1 MLNKIKLIALDV
13 DGVLTDGAITF
24 LDNNEAKSFNS
35 KDGFGITM
43 GIKAGL
49 TFAIITG
56 RTSKTVE
63 RRAKELKIQHYYP
76 GQFNKLKAFR
86 EIANNFQKQ
95 EIMFIG
101 DDILDLVV
109 KNEVG
114 LFVAPADAVARVQ
127 QMADIVLKTK
137 GGKGAVREA
146 IDMVL
151 DAQNKL
157 TSSEDF
163 YINNYHLQGFA
174 G

>member
-1 MLNKIKLIALDV
+1 MLSIIKLIALDV
-13 DGVLTDGAITF
+13 DGVLTDGAITY
-24 LDNNEAKSFNS
+24 LDNNEAKTFNT

-49 TFAIITG
+49 QFAIITG
-56 RTSKTVE
+56 RTSKNVE
-63 RRAKELKIQHYYP
+63 RRAKELKIQYYHP
-76 GQFNKLKAFR
+76 GQFNKLKTFK
-86 EIANNFQKQ
+86 EIAKNFQKQ

-114 LFVAPADAVARVQ
+114 LFVTPADAVARVQ

-157 TSSEDF
+157 TTSEDF
-163 YINNYHLQGFA
+163 YINGLHQQGVP